1 MRHSRP
7 VVGWVIVAVVAAL
20 VGTALL
26 VQAKHEPQIQF
37 DETSFD
43 FGQIYQNQEISHEFA
58 FRNAGGST
66 LEIGKVTSTCG
77 CAAAMPTKREL
88 AAGETGVI
96 RVTFRSGR
104 YRNRVTK
111 HVYVD
116 TNDAERQ
123 RLVLTITAM
132 VKVEAEVSPASVYVG
147 VLKPGETIGRSVVIR
162 AVEAKSFKILEIK
175 GDKPL
180 VQVGEPERLRAPEVG
195 YRLSIGY
202 GPTEKAGVIRANV
215 IVKTDLEHT
224 KEIRIPIYGRI
235 AEPEEKGAA
244 PASN

>member
-1 MRHSRP
+1 MRQSRP
-7 VVGWVIVAVVAAL
+7 IVGWVIVAVVAAL

-37 DETSFD
+37 DETDFD
-43 FGQIYQNQEISHEFA
+43 FGQIYQNEEVSHEFR
-58 FRNAGGST
+58 FRNTGGAT
-66 LEIGKVTSTCG
+66 LTIDKVTSTCG
-77 CAAAMPTKREL
+77 CAAAMPTDREL
-88 AAGETGVI
+88 EGGERAVI
-96 RVTFRSGR
+96 KVTFRSGR

-116 TNDAERQ
+116 TNDPEQPRV
-123 RLVLTITAM
+123 VLTITAT

-147 VLKPGETIGRSVVIR
+147 ALKPGEKIERLVAIR
-162 AVEAKSFKILEIK
+162 AVEAKSFKILDIK
-175 GDKPL
+175 ADKPL

-202 GPTEKAGVIRANV
+202 GPAGKPGIIRANV
-215 IVKTDLEHT
+215 IVKTDLAHT
-224 KEIRIPIYGRI
+224 KEIRIPIYGKT